1 MISEYEVMREYEL
14 VLIFDP
20 EESKEKKAV
29 LEKLKDWMKG
39 KGRVIE
45 ENEWGRRKLAY
56 PLKSKEGR
64 KLQEG
69 EYFQIDFEAEAE
81 AVAKIEKKLKLE
93 EKVIRY
99 LVIRKQP
106 MKGGEK
112 RSGKKF
118 E

>member
-1 MISEYEVMREYEL
+1 MRQYEL

-29 LEKLKDWMKG
+29 LEKIKDWVKG
-39 KGRVIE
+39 KGRVGE

-56 PLKSKEGR
+56 PLKSHQGK

-69 EYFQIDFEAEAE
+69 EYFQIDFEAEVE
-81 AVAKIEKKLKLE
+81 AVAEIEKKLKLE

-99 LVIRKQP
+99 LVIRKEP
-106 MKGGEK
+106 VKGGEK
-112 RSGKKF
+112 KSGKKS